1 MPGPRPTCRASPA
14 SVRPGADVSDA
25 LRRLERRIV
34 LRARLRDGA
43 RRVVES
49 LPAILQIVVAVL
61 AAYAITH
68 LALGHALPILA
79 VTVTINSLGLTRD
92 ARPRRVLE
100 TLTGIVLGVAT
111 ADALGLLLGSGIW
124 QLAIVLVV
132 VFVVGRFVAPN
143 PQFAVAA
150 AVPSGLVTLLPA
162 ADPFGRTL
170 DAAVAG
176 AVALAVTALLPR
188 DPRRAAARDRRRIV
202 AVLVESTESVVTALR
217 DGDEAAAEVALARLR
232 RAHPLLEA
240 WRASLDTAIAV
251 ARISPF
257 LRARLPDLR
266 RDAQA
271 LEALDLALRHL
282 RTIARRCGFL
292 VRDGVARPGLADP
305 LQSVAVGI
313 GQLGA
318 ELDDPLLAGS
328 TRSVLADLARRLAPA
343 RLLPEAGIADAAA
356 LLLLRPLVVDLLIG
370 TGMTATDARE
380 LLPPV

>member
-1 MPGPRPTCRASPA
+1 M
-14 SVRPGADVSDA
+14 SDG

-34 LRARLRDGA
+34 LRARARDGG
-43 RRVVES
+43 RRVWES

-92 ARPRRVLE
+92 ARPRRVVE

-150 AVPSGLVTLLPA
+150 AVPSALVTLLPA

-170 DAAVAG
+170 DAAIAG
-176 AVALAVTALLPR
+176 AVSLAATALIPR

-202 AVLVESTESVVTALR
+202 AVLVESTDSVAAALR

-257 LRARLPDLR
+257 LRSRLPDLR

-292 VRDGVARPGLADP
+292 VRDGVARPALADP
-305 LQSVAVGI
+305 LATIGVGL

-328 TRSVLADLARRLAPA
+328 ARSVLADLARRLAPD
-343 RLLPEAGIADAAA
+343 RVIPGAGIADAAA
-356 LLLLRPLVVDLLIG
+356 LLLLRPLVVDLLVG
-370 TGMTATDARE
+370 TGLPPAEARD